1 MFLLWLAWKNG
12 SFLFF
17 YRKRQRE
24 KYSGEQTIFSIELES
39 GIKGLKKTRID
50 ESIVSSKSSILSSN
64 RRESKRKRRKALYFC
79 PVNGCL
85 YTDHNY
91 LQVDE
96 PRVRSDH
103 FVTIRLSNLF
113 MNQSRR
119 FSSETLDSLSTF
131 FLESRFSTI
140 RGKETLS
147 LSLEFPRFR
156 PTSPLSTLVLID
168 VLIVESRSPLHSRAS
183 FLPSFPS
190 SRWKES
196 SIYI

>member
-1 MFLLWLAWKNG
+1 MAWKNG

-131 FLESRFSTI
+131 FLESRFSTDDT
-140 RGKETLS
+140 RERDSFS
-147 LSLEFPRFR
+147 LSRVSPFPTNVAFVHPCVDRCVDCRVAVAVALEGKF
-156 PTSPLSTLVLID
+156 SSQL
-168 VLIVESRSPLHSRAS
+168 S
-183 FLPSFPS
+183 FLPLK
-190 SRWKES
+190 RVQY
-196 SIYI
+196 IYIAG

>member
-1 MFLLWLAWKNG
+1 MAWKNG

-119 FSSETLDSLSTF
+119 FSSETPDF
-131 FLESRFSTI
+131 RPTI

-190 SRWKES
+190 SR
-196 SIYI
+196 